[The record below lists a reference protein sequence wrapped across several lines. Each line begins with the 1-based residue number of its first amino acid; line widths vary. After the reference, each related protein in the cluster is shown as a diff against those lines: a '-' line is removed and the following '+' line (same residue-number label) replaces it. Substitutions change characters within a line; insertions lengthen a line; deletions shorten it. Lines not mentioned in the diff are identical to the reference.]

1 MPSPVVASGLTFAW
15 PDGRVVLDGLDLVI
29 SPGRTGLI
37 GRSGAGKST
46 LLRLIAGQLAP
57 SRGSVAV
64 SGSLGYLPQD
74 VTLQAG
80 RRAGE
85 VLGVAGVSA
94 ALAAIEAGD
103 SAPEHVAVI
112 GDAWDAPAR
121 ARALL
126 DRLGLAHVGLGR
138 QVGEL
143 SGGESV
149 LLALAARLVRRPDV
163 LLLDEPTNNLDL
175 DARQVLCDA
184 VGSWRGVLVLV
195 SHDQELLE
203 RADTIVELYEGAAR
217 SFGAPL
223 PAYEAA
229 LAAEQEAA
237 QRQAAAAGSDLRR
250 QQRELAQARIK
261 LDRRQ
266 RYGRKLTAT
275 TRAPKIIMN
284 ERKRQAQ
291 ASAGKHRNLQLD
303 RVQQAADRL
312 AEAQGAVRDDD
323 EIRVD
328 LPATAVPARRTVLIL
343 DGVRPRFG
351 PRVTLHL
358 RGPER
363 VALTGR
369 NGAGK
374 TTLLR
379 TISGELTPL
388 AGAVRL
394 EVPARLLPQR
404 LDVLDPELSVAANA
418 ARFAP
423 RASPNAIR
431 ASLARLLFPG
441 ARADQV
447 VATLSGG
454 ELFRATLAALL
465 LAEPPPQLL
474 LLDEPTNSL
483 DRPSVRQLTEALRG
497 YRGALLVASHD
508 VPFLRGLE
516 LTRWLRHDDALRDID
531 PL

>member
-163 LLLDEPTNNLDL
+163 LLLDEPTNN
-175 DARQVLCDA
+175 
-184 VGSWRGVLVLV
+184 
-195 SHDQELLE
+195 
-203 RADTIVELYEGAAR
+203 
-217 SFGAPL
+217 
-223 PAYEAA
+223 
-229 LAAEQEAA
+229 
-237 QRQAAAAGSDLRR
+237 
-250 QQRELAQARIK
+250 
-261 LDRRQ
+261 
-266 RYGRKLTAT
+266 
-275 TRAPKIIMN
+275 
-284 ERKRQAQ
+284 
-291 ASAGKHRNLQLD
+291 
-303 RVQQAADRL
+303 
-312 AEAQGAVRDDD
+312 
-323 EIRVD
+323 
-328 LPATAVPARRTVLIL
+328 
-343 DGVRPRFG
+343 
-351 PRVTLHL
+351 
-358 RGPER
+358 
-363 VALTGR
+363 
-369 NGAGK
+369 
-374 TTLLR
+374 
-379 TISGELTPL
+379 
-388 AGAVRL
+388 
-394 EVPARLLPQR
+394 
-404 LDVLDPELSVAANA
+404 
-418 ARFAP
+418 
-423 RASPNAIR
+423 
-431 ASLARLLFPG
+431 
-441 ARADQV
+441 
-447 VATLSGG
+447 
-454 ELFRATLAALL
+454 
-465 LAEPPPQLL
+465 
-474 LLDEPTNSL
+474 
-483 DRPSVRQLTEALRG
+483 
-497 YRGALLVASHD
+497 
-508 VPFLRGLE
+508 
-516 LTRWLRHDDALRDID
+516 
-531 PL
+531 